1 MQPEDRTARTR
12 HSSKSSVWIDPAYMR
27 HHARAEEEEL
37 SLSSY
42 PALNGEVGA
51 GGGATW
57 GEIAPAC
64 EAYRQ
69 PNPIT
74 PTPPTLDNLPG
85 LSSPVSPRAPAPGG
99 QAPRLPSPVWQY
111 DSPDYEIESSIAALS
126 LAIPTGPTMPE
137 EPTEAAISGPF
148 AGEEFLVAELPTR
161 PEMPADVSPLAG
173 LPTRPPLSLE
183 SPAIDE
189 LPTRPDMFVDAADA
203 AGTALVADLPTR
215 PEHASLR
222 ADAPLLALAEL
233 DTVPPPLILPAG
245 YDATGQEPNR
255 PIQALIPA
263 RSSAV
268 GPRPTVKLHIADEAQ
283 QPGPSWTAGGAA
295 QSRLAHRLIERPA
308 RRSSAYSL
316 SSLHLNPFD
325 RLRWWLLKPGRIEFL
340 LWLVGT
346 VLLVAGSLALLL
358 ATSLSFGWLMVGQ
371 QERSPSSTHSLPTVV
386 TYPGLKLTLQDKG
399 PFLPG
404 QNIHLRGQGFTPH
417 GDIFFTYDQMQPLT
431 LHGNAPAMAQADAR
445 GTFSITLTLGT
456 GQQWYAGLHLIEARD
471 LVSGHLAVV
480 KITIAAPASQNGGSR
495 TGAPTGTAIS
505 GKGTP
510 TPASGNGSAPT
521 PGPGPGGQTPV
532 PVTPTPTVGTTPTP
546 TPNPSPTPTD
556 TPTPAPTSTPTPA
569 PPTPTPTPA
578 TTPTP

>member
-27 HHARAEEEEL
+27 HHARNEEEEL
-37 SLSSY
+37 SLS
-42 PALNGEVGA
+42 PHLALSGEAGA
-51 GGGATW
+51 AESSTW
-57 GEIAPAC
+57 GEVAPVRG
-64 EAYRQ
+64 AYRQ

-74 PTPPTLDNLPG
+74 PTPPTLNNGTGLPV
-85 LSSPVSPRAPAPGG
+85 PPRTPAHKG
-99 QAPRLPSPVWQY
+99 QVPRLPSPVWQY

-126 LAIPTGPTMPE
+126 LAIPSAPG
-137 EPTEAAISGPF
+137 EPTGSAASGPS
-148 AGEEFLVAELPTR
+148 AGEEFLVADLPTR
-161 PEMPADVSPLAG
+161 PDKAADISPLAG
-173 LPTRPPLSLE
+173 LPTRPPLSIE
-183 SPAIDE
+183 SPTVDE
-189 LPTRPDMFVDAADA
+189 LPTRPDMMVDAADA
-203 AGTALVADLPTR
+203 ALVADLPTR
-215 PEHASLR
+215 PEHASPHV
-222 ADAPLLALAEL
+222 DAPLLALAEL

-245 YDATGQEPNR
+245 GEAEAHEPNR
-255 PIQALIPA
+255 PTQALIPA

-268 GPRPTVKLHIADEAQ
+268 GPRSTVKLHIADEAQ
-283 QPGPSWTAGGAA
+283 KSASWTAGGAA

-308 RRSSAYSL
+308 RRAPAYSA
-316 SSLHLNPFD
+316 SSLHLNPLD

-346 VLLVAGSLALLL
+346 VLLVAGSLAFLL
-358 ATSLSFGWLMVGQ
+358 ATSLSFGWLTVGQ
-371 QERSPSSTHSLPTVV
+371 PGRSPSSTHALPTVV
-386 TYPGLKLTLQDKG
+386 TYPGLKLTLLDRG

-404 QNIHLRGQGFTPH
+404 QHIHLRGQGFTPH
-417 GDIFFTYDQMQPLT
+417 GDIFFTYDQMQPVT
-431 LHGNAPAMAQADAR
+431 SRGNAPAMAQADAR
-445 GTFSITLTLGT
+445 GTFSITLALGT

-480 KITIAAPASQNGGSR
+480 KITIAAPASQNGGQQ
-495 TGAPTGTAIS
+495 TGAPTGTVVS

-510 TPASGNGSAPT
+510 TPVSGNGNAPT